1 MIYLDNAATSGIKP
15 SGVINAVGN
24 ALRQNS
30 ANPGRSGYKTSM
42 ETAYRIFS
50 VRTKVKDF
58 FGADS
63 EENVV
68 FTLNCTHAL
77 NCVIKGST
85 TDGGHIVTSD
95 IEHNAVMRPLKKV
108 ADNRNVKISVVTTHH
123 GDFER
128 TAEGFKNAI
137 TPDTRLVVCTH
148 ASNVTGAVNPIAQ
161 IGEICKER
169 GVPFAVDAAQS
180 GAVLPIDMQK
190 MNIDYLC
197 IASHKGLYAPM
208 GTGILVARRPLKNTI
223 IEGGTGTSS
232 LDFVQPNEMPERFE
246 SGTVNVPGIFGI
258 GAGIDFVKARGI
270 KSIYRHEMDL
280 IRYLYKKLQSNK
292 KIILY
297 TPFPEND
304 FAVPVLSFNI
314 LGHSSVE
321 AADLLA
327 RKNIA
332 VRAGLHCAPT
342 AHKKLNTEREG
353 TVRVSTGLFNTK
365 KDIDYLVNVLKFL

>member
-30 ANPGRSGYKTSM
+30 ANPGRSGYKVSM
-42 ETAYRIFS
+42 ETAYKIFS
-50 VRTKVKDF
+50 VRTRVKDF

-63 EENVV
+63 EENVA

-77 NCVIKGST
+77 NCVIKGIIA
-85 TDGGHIVTSD
+85 DGGHIVTSD
-95 IEHNAVMRPLKKV
+95 IEHNAVMRPLKKM
-108 ADNRNVKISVVTTHH
+108 ADNRNVRINTVNTYQ
-123 GDFER
+123 GDFEK

-137 TPDTRLVVCTH
+137 MPDTRLVICTH
-148 ASNVTGAVNPIAQ
+148 ASNVTGAVNPVAQ
-161 IGEICKER
+161 IGEICKEN

-190 MNIDYLC
+190 MNIDFLC
-197 IASHKGLYAPM
+197 VAPHKGLYAPM
-208 GTGILVARRPLKNTI
+208 GTGILIARKPLKNTV

-232 LDFVQPNEMPERFE
+232 LDFSQPGEMPERFE

-258 GAGIDFVKARGI
+258 GAGIDFVKSKGI
-270 KSIYRHEMDL
+270 ENIYRHEMEL
-280 IRYLYKKLQSNK
+280 IRYLYKKLQKNK

-297 TPFPEND
+297 TPFPENGL
-304 FAVPVLSFNI
+304 AVPVLSFNI

-342 AHKKLNTEREG
+342 AHRKLKTEMEG
-353 TVRVSTGLFNTK
+353 TVRVSTSLFNTK
-365 KDIDYLVNVLKFL
+365 NDIDYLVNVLKFL

>member
-1 MIYLDNAATSGIKP
+1 MIYLDNAATSGTKP

-42 ETAYRIFS
+42 ETAYKIFS

-58 FGADS
+58 FVADS
-63 EENVV
+63 EENVA
-68 FTLNCTHAL
+68 FTLNCTHAI
-77 NCVIKGST
+77 NCVIKGIVN
-85 TDGGHIVTSD
+85 DGGHIVTSD
-95 IEHNAVMRPLKKV
+95 IEHNAVMRPLKKMT
-108 ADNRNVKISVVTTHH
+108 DSRNVRISTAVTYQ
-123 GDFER
+123 GDFEK
-128 TAEGFKNAI
+128 TAESFKKAI
-137 TPDTRLVVCTH
+137 TNDTKLVICTH
-148 ASNVTGAVNPIAQ
+148 ASNVTGAVNPITQ
-161 IGEICKER
+161 IGEICKEK
-169 GVPFAVDAAQS
+169 GIPFAVDAAQS
-180 GAVLPIDMQK
+180 GAVLPINMQK

-208 GTGILVARRPLKNTI
+208 GTGILIARKPLANTV

-232 LDFVQPNEMPERFE
+232 VDFSQPSEMPERLE

-258 GAGIDFVKARGI
+258 GAGIDFVKAKGI
-270 KSIYRHEMDL
+270 KNIYRHEMDL
-280 IRYLYKKLQSNK
+280 IRYLYKKLQNSK

-314 LGHSSVE
+314 EGHSSVE
-321 AADLLA
+321 TAELLG

-332 VRAGLHCAPT
+332 VRAGLHCAPA

-365 KDIDYLVNVLKFL
+365 NDIDYLVNVLKFL